1 MVNKMETQ
9 IKQRMD
15 GLMDMTFERKFKTVT
30 QDIIKDLK
38 QEGFDSN
45 DIYEYIVGMVE
56 EAGM

>member
-1 MVNKMETQ
+1 MENTT
-9 IKQRMD
+9 KQRMD

-56 EAGM
+56 EAGK

>member
-56 EAGM
+56 EAGK